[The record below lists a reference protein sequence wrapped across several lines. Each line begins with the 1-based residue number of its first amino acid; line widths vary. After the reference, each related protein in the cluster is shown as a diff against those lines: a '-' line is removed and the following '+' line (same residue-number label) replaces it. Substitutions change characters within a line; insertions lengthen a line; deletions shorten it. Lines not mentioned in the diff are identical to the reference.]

1 VTAEPFEAGRAFPFV
16 LLAGQLAL
24 ASDLRPR
31 SAGTEVQMPQR
42 ARNDP
47 YKGFNF
53 PIAFGATL
61 AAIAGFALVRKLM
74 PGVSA
79 KFLNPNDYVKDIP
92 ASGRPIEGV
101 GTTVATLPDPSPPPP
116 PPPPPPKKRRSSR
129 PAARN
134 KSGSGFKQR

>member
-31 SAGTEVQMPQR
+31 SAGTEVQMPKR

-101 GTTVATLPDPSPPPP
+101 GTTVATLA
-116 PPPPPPKKRRSSR
+116 RSIAPA
-129 PAARN
+129 PAAAAPAEEAPFEQACSTQQER
-134 KSGSGFKQR
+134 